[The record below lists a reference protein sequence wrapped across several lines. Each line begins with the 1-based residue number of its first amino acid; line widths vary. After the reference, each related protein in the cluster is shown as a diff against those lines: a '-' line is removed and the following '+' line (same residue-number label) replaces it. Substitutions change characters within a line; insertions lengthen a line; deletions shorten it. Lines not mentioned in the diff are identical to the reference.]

1 MFAVQRFYH
10 ASPALS
16 TPHRRSLG
24 HPHPPHL
31 PLSYGDFR
39 GLENENSY
47 TIKQAIPTLSRIGV
61 LYNSTNP
68 LHPGYWQ
75 ETQAAVFDIA
85 HLLRVATRKHLGHQA
100 IVIGRLVAR
109 MGVCKPVPVLG
120 KDLLEDIPVPRG
132 CCNHQ
137 VAPS

>member
-39 GLENENSY
+39 GLENAISY
-47 TIKQAIPTLSRIGV
+47 TIQNILDT
-61 LYNSTNP
+61 
-68 LHPGYWQ
+68 
-75 ETQAAVFDIA
+75 D
-85 HLLRVATRKHLGHQA
+85 
-100 IVIGRLVAR
+100 
-109 MGVCKPVPVLG
+109 
-120 KDLLEDIPVPRG
+120 
-132 CCNHQ
+132 
-137 VAPS
+137 

>member
-39 GLENENSY
+39 GLEN
-47 TIKQAIPTLSRIGV
+47 AISF
-61 LYNSTNP
+61 Y
-68 LHPGYWQ
+68 
-75 ETQAAVFDIA
+75 
-85 HLLRVATRKHLGHQA
+85 VAA
-100 IVIGRLVAR
+100 IV
-109 MGVCKPVPVLG
+109 KP
-120 KDLLEDIPVPRG
+120 LLHIFFF
-132 CCNHQ
+132 
-137 VAPS
+137 SLFFL